1 MDGLIGP
8 YSERE
13 DLYRELPPVFYADR
27 LSVPV
32 IFFQGDEDMVVPPNQ
47 AELMIEALR
56 SKGTPVG
63 YLLFAGEQHG
73 FRKAENIK
81 RALDAEL
88 DFYAVNV
95 FRTGL
100 SF

>member
-1 MDGLIGP
+1 
-8 YSERE
+8 
-13 DLYRELPPVFYADR
+13 
-27 LSVPV
+27 
-32 IFFQGDEDMVVPPNQ
+32 MV
-47 AELMIEALR
+47 EALR
-56 SKGTPVG
+56 HNGIPVA
-63 YLLFAGEQHG
+63 YLLFSGEQHG

-88 DFYAVNV
+88 YFYAVNV